1 MVDNKMQSY
10 LGDNYTDNHI
20 INFLN
25 YWMCLKEPRTENDLD
40 CLYLNGDLCA
50 DTIFSVW
57 TPLKFV
63 LDCLNPD
70 EKFYKK
76 DKYGPDPHRFLKKI
90 KCNIDIYLPRNEKVV
105 EEMYYFAK
113 LAETRANVMRW
124 PVQGINN
131 KRYDDYDQMPPTLY
145 NCFSNGKYGNYF
157 DNDDLK
163 VVDWSKKEK
172 LEMFFFDDIISKETI
187 KPLITSM
194 KANEIK
200 WLLNKDEIIE
210 MLKKINIDLEE
221 RLRRL

>member
-1 MVDNKMQSY
+1 MFNNKMQSY
-10 LGDNYTDNHI
+10 LGNNYTDNYI

-25 YWMCLKEPRTENDLD
+25 YWMFPKEPREENDLD

-63 LDCLNPD
+63 LNCLNPY

-76 DKYGPDPHRFLKKI
+76 DKYGSDPHIFLKKI
-90 KCNIDIYLPRNEKVV
+90 KCNIDIYLPKNEKIVKDL
-105 EEMYYFAK
+105 YHFAK
-113 LAETRANVMRW
+113 LAETRANVMKW

-131 KRYDDYDQMPPTLY
+131 KRYNDYDQMPPTIY
-145 NCFSNGKYGNYF
+145 NCFSNGKYSKYF

-163 VVDWSKKEK
+163 VVNWIKREK
-172 LEMFFFDDIISKETI
+172 LEMFFFDNIISKETI

-194 KANEIK
+194 KANEKK
-200 WLLNKDEIIE
+200 WLINKDEIME
-210 MLKKINIDLEE
+210 MLQKINKTLEE
-221 RLRRL
+221 RLSYF

>member
-25 YWMCLKEPRTENDLD
+25 YWMCLEGPRTKNDLD
-40 CLYLNGDLCA
+40 CLYLKGDLCA

-76 DKYGPDPHRFLKKI
+76 DKYGNDPHRFLKKI
-90 KCNIDIYLPRNEKVV
+90 KCNIDIYLPRKEKVV

-145 NCFSNGKYGNYF
+145 NCFSNGKYSNYF
-157 DNDDLK
+157 DNNDLK
-163 VVDWSKKEK
+163 VVDWSKNEK
-172 LEMFFFDDIISKETI
+172 LEMFFLDDIISKETI